1 MKKFIGLLPAA
12 LAILTVTSCSNEDL
26 FSNNEEVVY
35 TKTLDV
41 THEGISDNDFTSSLT
56 RSSMKPTDG
65 NKVVYDA
72 NDVIRVYDEDVTVY
86 DKYTFDG
93 TQFGT
98 TGTKVSNAKYAIFP
112 SEQVKWGDNDSEP
125 KVAVTIKDYV
135 DLSSTVNG
143 TEVGGVKAFVA
154 NIPSWGIVKEGA
166 TKSKLEV
173 QLFDMTAVARL
184 AINHLAG
191 NVNGNYLKITSDN
204 ITPESVPAGIY
215 SNNIAGTFSATLDKN
230 IATTQKNTTTMLTA
244 DETLVG
250 GKTMWIYLGTENIDA
265 AYVYF
270 PLVAGT
276 YDGQDIKIE
285 LYKGADNGN
294 LASATLDAVTFT
306 PKSLGTNGTPLT
318 LKRGQVYNVGQ
329 IGDITETVSNSDPY
343 YIQKII
349 EDNKNKGMDV
359 EINVAYEDKNMATSN
374 NEDAKNH
381 TITIPSDLKNNVYLK
396 ITGTAAH
403 NISAKD
409 LTINGGTAGKTV
421 TFDFK
426 NPGITG
432 GGKKLIL
439 NTTSN
444 IVLAGKLTDVKLESK
459 KGNVTLG
466 ITGGTAFD
474 MSAIG
479 DTAPVFESGDLT
491 INNISAGENITY
503 KATGTVNVNAAL
515 TTLTATDT
523 TPAEVNI
530 NAAVGTVNTK
540 AAKLNIN
547 ANVTTAV
554 NANSPEINITGATVA
569 ELNPQSGA
577 SAINLVNGI
586 VTDLGK
592 NSNLFS
598 TATTMAV
605 KSSGIS
611 AIKNVTDLTGKNA
624 GFTFTSTW
632 DIPAK
637 KANNTDMTIGE
648 VQAAVTTFTADNIYT
663 AAQLVKGVAG
673 SKLMTDVTFADGS
686 LTFEGKDLDGGFNG
700 NKKTITGITGP
711 LFGTITNTA
720 AVDIKDLTL
729 KNVKISKPSD
739 AAALC
744 AALNAA
750 ADKAI
755 TVNNVVVDGGT
766 IGNAAA
772 TSANANFAGLAAVA
786 SGKIVFKKCQV
797 KGVTVKGFANM
808 GGFVGQVNDAANI
821 TIQDKKASSV
831 TFNKTYTATTY
842 TEAAKEK
849 LGTVGN
855 FIGSVNLAT
864 ATVTIKVG
872 GAESEN
878 ENEFSNYFTNTIDKD
893 ALQFGLHKNA
903 EKSFVGMNGN
913 WIGYSPITTGS
924 LTIHYEGKVGVTRQ
938 DATHNEI
945 NVFE

>member
-184 AINHLAG
+184 AINHLDG
-191 NVNGNYLKITSDN
+191 FVEGNYLKISSDKK
-204 ITPESVPAGIY
+204 PVKY

-230 IATTQKNTTTMLTA
+230 IATTQKNTTTMLAA

-250 GKTMWIYLGTENIDA
+250 SNTMWIYLGTEDIDA

-285 LYKGADNGN
+285 LCHGDGSGN
-294 LASATLDAVTFT
+294 YAAATPTGVFD
-306 PKSLGTNGTPLT
+306 KDLGTDGTPLT

-329 IGDITETVSNSDPY
+329 IGDITETVTNSDPY

-359 EINVAYEDKNMATSN
+359 EINVAYGTNKMATSN

-403 NISAKD
+403 DISAKD

-421 TFDFK
+421 TFDFQ
-426 NPGITG
+426 NTDGITG
-432 GGKKLIL
+432 GEKKLVL

-444 IVLAGKLTDVKLESK
+444 IVLAGELKNVKLESK

-474 MSAIG
+474 MTNIG
-479 DTAPVFESGDLT
+479 GTAPAFESGDLT
-491 INNISAGENITY
+491 INNILPTTAAITY
-503 KATGTVNVNAAL
+503 KATGTVNVNASLA
-515 TTLTATDT
+515 TLTATET

-540 AAKLNIN
+540 AAKLNIK
-547 ANVTTAV
+547 ADVTTA
-554 NANSPEINITGATVA
+554 NANSPEINITGARVTN
-569 ELNPQSGA
+569 LDPQSGA

-586 VTDLGK
+586 VTKLGE
-592 NSNLFS
+592 NSTLFS

-611 AIKNVTDLTGKNA
+611 AIGTVTDLSTKNA

-637 KANNTDMTIGE
+637 KADATPMTIAE
-648 VQAAVTTFTADNIYT
+648 VKANATLGALKEIYT
-663 AAQLVKGVAG
+663 AAQLVNAEAT
-673 SKLMTDVTFADGS
+673 SKLMGDVTFADGS
-686 LTFEGKDLDGGFNG
+686 LTFVGNNLNGAFDG

-711 LFGTITNTA
+711 LFNTISNTA
-720 AVDIKDLTL
+720 AVEIKDLTL
-729 KNVKISKPSD
+729 KNVNISKANN

-744 AALNAA
+744 AALNANA
-750 ADKAI
+750 DADKAI

-772 TSANANFAGLAAVA
+772 GSTDANFAGLAAVA
-786 SGKIVFKKCQV
+786 SGKIVFKNCQV
-797 KGVTVKGFANM
+797 KGVTVKGFENM
-808 GGFVGQVNDAANI
+808 GGFVGKAEKTNSTNI
-821 TIQDKKASSV
+821 TIRDKKTSSV

-842 TEAAKEK
+842 APAEKEK

-855 FIGSVNLAT
+855 FIGSVNIEDGAVVI
-864 ATVTIKVG
+864 TVGKDD
-872 GAESEN
+872 SEN
-878 ENEFSNYFTNTIDKD
+878 AFSNYFTNTINKD
-893 ALQFGLHKNA
+893 ALEFGLHKDA
-903 EKSFVGMNGN
+903 EKSFVGMDGN
-913 WIGYSPITTGS
+913 WIGFSPRTTGS
-924 LTIHYEGKVGVTRQ
+924 LTINYTGKVGVTREN
-938 DATHNEI
+938 DSHHEI